1 VRRERHPIER
11 RYVVDGAASGA
22 VVMPEVHS
30 LAISMIRSFP
40 SISSA
45 GSLIQG
51 IVGCAFGLHWTGEP
65 HDIDELIYIIA
76 CCPHFNRPCDDN
88 KDDCPNEPAIR

>member
-51 IVGCAFGLHWTGEP
+51 IVGCAFGTKFTIIGLESRTTIVAIGSSVFR
-65 HDIDELIYIIA
+65 DVRIA
-76 CCPHFNRPCDDN
+76 CSLSF
-88 KDDCPNEPAIR
+88 A